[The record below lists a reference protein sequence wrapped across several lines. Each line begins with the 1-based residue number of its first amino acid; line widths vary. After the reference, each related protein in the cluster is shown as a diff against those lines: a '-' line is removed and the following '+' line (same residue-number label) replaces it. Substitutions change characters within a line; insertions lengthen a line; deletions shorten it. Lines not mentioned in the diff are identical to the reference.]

1 MTYFIRALLTR
12 ILFISVTVSVTVSG
26 YCQVYSNRE
35 VGKKNAEL
43 IDSLKHSEYPYALPI
58 WGQKATKLGFNLPYS
73 AGLGINY
80 LYQKSDLVIENL
92 QVGFNHGPLYNLDE
106 IIRFTN
112 ATSEASGL
120 NFRPDI
126 WLFPFLNIYG
136 IFAKSSPATTV
147 DFGIWV
153 PDETG
158 LYTQVAQFNTQA
170 NFKATTFGFGVT
182 PTIGVGGGWF
192 ALDMNFTW
200 SDIPELDKP
209 AFAFIFGPRLGKTF
223 KLNRPE
229 SNVAVWVGGFRLK
242 LNTGTEG
249 SLNINEL
256 INTDGLQ
263 GKVDAGLQKVT
274 AKQTEVDNWWN
285 GLSNAEQKNP
295 LNIAKHDLANSALS
309 TAGSFL
315 GNLDNALNDEKNAT
329 VQYSLDKRPKD
340 MWNFLIGSQYQYN
353 KHWMVRCE
361 VGFLGTRTQVIAGL
375 QYRFGL

>member
-1 MTYFIRALLTR
+1 MNYFTR
-12 ILFISVTVSVTVSG
+12 VLFSFAFMVSTTSPIWG
-26 YCQVYSNRE
+26 QVYSNRE
-35 VGKKNAEL
+35 LGKKNAEVV
-43 IDSLKHSEYPYALPI
+43 DSIKHSDYPYALPI

-106 IIRFTN
+106 IIRFNN
-112 ATSEASGL
+112 ATSEASGI

-136 IFAKSSPATTV
+136 IFAKSSPSTTV
-147 DFGIWV
+147 DFGIFV

-158 LYTQVAQFNTQA
+158 QYTQVAQFNTQA
-170 NFKATTFGFGVT
+170 NFKATTFGFGLT

-200 SDIPELDKP
+200 SDIDKLDKP
-209 AFAFIFGPRLGKTF
+209 AFAFIFDPRLGKTF
-223 KLNRPE
+223 KLKRPE
-229 SNVAVWVGGFRLK
+229 SNIALWVGGFRLM
-242 LNTGTEG
+242 LNTGTKG
-249 SLNINEL
+249 SLNINDL

-263 GKVDAGLQKVT
+263 AKVDAGVQKVSD
-274 AKQTEVDNWWN
+274 KQMEVDNWWS
-285 GLSNAEQKNP
+285 GLSNLEQNNP
-295 LNIAKHDLANSALS
+295 VNKAKYATANRALA
-309 TAGSFL
+309 TAGGFL
-315 GNLDNALNDEKNAT
+315 GNLDNALNDDKNAT

-340 MWNFLIGSQYQYN
+340 LWNFLIGTQYQYN
-353 KHWMVRCE
+353 KNWMLRCE
-361 VGFLGTRTQVIAGL
+361 VGFLSSRTQVIAGL